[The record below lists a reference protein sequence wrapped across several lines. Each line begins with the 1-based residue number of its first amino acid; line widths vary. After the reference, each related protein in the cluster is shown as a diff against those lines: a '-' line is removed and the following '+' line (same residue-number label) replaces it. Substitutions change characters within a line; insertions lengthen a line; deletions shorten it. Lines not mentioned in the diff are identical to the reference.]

1 MADFC
6 TLLRGSFDVG
16 EMEISD
22 VMYNNSEGRADTS
35 TSILARRA
43 HIIA

>member
-22 VMYNNSEGRADTS
+22 VMYN
-35 TSILARRA
+35 ILTGQLILQHPDLGRRA
-43 HIIA
+43 HIVA